1 MTKKMT
7 KQEFSSIYSCYK
19 LIDILNSRSTN
30 QTRKILKT
38 FSCTKNIDVQDFLH
52 NKAITFER
60 SLRSRTYLYAD
71 NADKSIVAYFSVGIT
86 YLLANKLDKSIV
98 KFLDGYTDEVI
109 ALPCYLIGQLGKSDK
124 CTEKIGDFLLDDALN
139 CIDKSQE
146 ILSGRFV
153 LIDSVNDEKV
163 LDFYRQNSF
172 VEIQKDE
179 NLKSIKMIKPYF

>member
-1 MTKKMT
+1 M
-7 KQEFSSIYSCYK
+7 
-19 LIDILNSRSTN
+19 
-30 QTRKILKT
+30 
-38 FSCTKNIDVQDFLH
+38 QDFLH
-52 NKAITFER
+52 SKAITFER

-163 LDFYRQNSF
+163 VIGTLNF
-172 VEIQKDE
+172 
-179 NLKSIKMIKPYF
+179 